1 MVNEQILAA
10 LKIGAKRSAAFWK
23 PVYHAETDT
32 AWKSISLDIALDDT
46 VSIAANE
53 LGCEVWADGES
64 LMIDDEKVMVQSD
77 AYFALKD
84 AWQMTSHYKVGD
96 KFKKKFA
103 YAVVIRANSRY
114 DVAVM
119 VGNKDCVVEGD
130 DEHID
135 DILADWEVV
144 TK

>member
-10 LKIGAKRSAAFWK
+10 LKIGAQRSAAFWK
-23 PVYHAETDT
+23 PVYAKEQDY
-32 AWKSISLDIALDDT
+32 AWQQIGLDIALDDT
-46 VSIAANE
+46 VSIAATE
-53 LGCEVWADGES
+53 LGCEVWADGHS
-64 LMIDDEKVMVQSD
+64 ILVDDKPVIVQSD

-84 AWQMTSHYKVGD
+84 AWKTASHYKVGN
-96 KFKKKFA
+96 KFKKRFQ
-103 YAVVIRANSRY
+103 YAVVIRADSRY

-119 VGNKDCVVEGD
+119 VGNKGCIVEGD

-144 TK
+144 TC